1 MQTFWAWK
9 FHVFLSLNEGT
20 TLKIA
25 ESRSTAK
32 DLQKGLIDTQ
42 GIQEHVTS
50 LEKEFSA
57 LVVQTEHW
65 NDEIADAIVNVKAF
79 EDEMKSIETRW
90 DND

>member
-1 MQTFWAWK
+1 MEISCFSFFQWRD
-9 FHVFLSLNEGT
+9 HVEDRGKQINSS
-20 TLKIA
+20 I
-25 ESRSTAK
+25 STAK